1 MYSIIEC
8 VLLSQSGCVWRNS
21 GDSLVKAAGDVV
33 QWRIDNGFSWNHDIR
48 EQFWSKLCQMFPAE
62 MLPKGTV
69 TAAIDA
75 AVDYLARIA
84 PVEVVVRAKCFQC
97 QTDMGWFA
105 YQFENSLEINTTNM
119 KIVPDCL
126 AELYLAMIS
135 RQMRKLLGPGGKRV
149 KCISCGNWGAA
160 VPDITLSNLHL
171 PPVLMFG
178 FLVRRNGPQ
187 TVKCKME
194 DSFMLG
200 TIDYNLTG
208 VVLSQP
214 MHFVAVTRI
223 EDKFYNLDNLDDSEG
238 KKSFS
243 TFKGALINKEA
254 SKQDEVVLDKRTSET
269 RRAGAIQYAVYTG
282 TDYLM
287 GEDFQK
293 YSSNAQNLN
302 DLLVRKKVE
311 TLIVPPCSKDQ
322 RMTCPIASSFSPAE
336 ADLQPLSCDEVV
348 TEIGRKQVDSGYEEA
363 LKEVI
368 RDDPKNELLSNAASP
383 VEVEDFN
390 SNSYQDNSWA
400 EDEVFDVEDN
410 CDKTKATVKDCMERM
425 EREAK
430 ERVSVVEEF
439 EEVVSNNDE
448 YFEMDDI
455 QKFDEERVI
464 NVDLRLRTFQDMGR
478 LCRLYP
484 GAYYDHDLNAWFCR
498 KCQAFSFPGSA
509 SNPWISTGVRLG
521 DHPSRK
527 MKKHF
532 DSSLHKQCIATEKT
546 FQKPSV
552 H

>member
-105 YQFENSLEINTTNM
+105 YQLENSLEINTTNM

-238 KKSFS
+238 KKTFS

-311 TLIVPPCSKDQ
+311 TLIVPPYSKDQ

-390 SNSYQDNSWA
+390 SNSYQDNSGA

-410 CDKTKATVKDCMERM
+410 CDKTKATVKDCMEKNG
-425 EREAK
+425 EGGQGEGQCCG
-430 ERVSVVEEF
+430 RV
-439 EEVVSNNDE
+439 
-448 YFEMDDI
+448 
-455 QKFDEERVI
+455 
-464 NVDLRLRTFQDMGR
+464 
-478 LCRLYP
+478 
-484 GAYYDHDLNAWFCR
+484 
-498 KCQAFSFPGSA
+498 
-509 SNPWISTGVRLG
+509 
-521 DHPSRK
+521 
-527 MKKHF
+527 
-532 DSSLHKQCIATEKT
+532 
-546 FQKPSV
+546 
-552 H
+552 